1 MSIMSAHVLAARQ
14 RFIEEISRAVG
25 TSRDIAWL
33 VMRTLP
39 QTIKQLE
46 AEIEKKRK
54 NAGAGGHAT

>member
-14 RFIEEISRAVG
+14 RFIEEISQAVG

-46 AEIEKKRK
+46 AEIEKKRG
-54 NAGAGGHAT
+54 NTGTGGRAT

>member
-1 MSIMSAHVLAARQ
+1 MSIMSAQVLAARQ

-25 TSRDIAWL
+25 APRDIAWL

-46 AEIEKKRK
+46 AEIEKKRG
-54 NAGAGGHAT
+54 NTGTGGRAT

>member
-25 TSRDIAWL
+25 APRDIAWL

-46 AEIEKKRK
+46 AEIERKRR
-54 NAGAGGHAT
+54 NEGNGGRAS

>member
-25 TSRDIAWL
+25 APRDIAWL

-46 AEIEKKRK
+46 VEIETRRR
-54 NAGAGGHAT
+54 NTGAGGRAT